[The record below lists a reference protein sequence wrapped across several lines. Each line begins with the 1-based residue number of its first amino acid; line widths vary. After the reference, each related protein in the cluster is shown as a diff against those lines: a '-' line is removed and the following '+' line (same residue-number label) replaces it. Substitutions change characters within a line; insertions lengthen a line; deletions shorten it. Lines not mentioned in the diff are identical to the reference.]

1 MVINVQSL
9 AYVRELQKQV
19 RQHRSFLPKPV
30 PDDAIQE
37 ILDVARWTGSAGN
50 AQPWEFL
57 VVQDPARI
65 ERIASLRSAPGF
77 LQDAPLVIIPVLN
90 GTRPRTEPYDEG
102 RVTERIMLAAKTFGL
117 ATGISWWGPDEASA
131 AVKQE
136 LGIPAEKRVMSAIG
150 IGYPA
155 RQTSEGGPA
164 TTGRKPLADIVHH
177 ETYGNR

>member
-1 MVINVQSL
+1 MVIDDRSL
-9 AYVRELQKQV
+9 AYVRKLQKQV

-30 PDDAIQE
+30 PDDAIAE
-37 ILDVARWTGSAGN
+37 MLDVARWTGSAGN

-57 VVQDPARI
+57 VVRDPARI
-65 ERIASLRSAPGF
+65 EKIASLRSAPGF
-77 LQDAPLVIIPVLN
+77 LQGAPLVIVPILN
-90 GTRPRTEPYDEG
+90 GKRPRTESYDEG

-117 ATGISWWGPDEASA
+117 ATGISWWGNDEASA

-155 RQTSEGGPA
+155 KPTADGSPA
-164 TTGRKPLADIVHH
+164 TSGRKPLADIVHH
-177 ETYGNR
+177 ETYGNQ